1 MEKPLLGTL
10 PEWCT
15 FSFKRHF
22 TFFLVY
28 SSCLSG
34 LYFLIVILLLEP
46 KNIQRSPK
54 MSGSVVRQTDR
65 EAQRQGEGGVFK
77 WKERQLL
84 AQ

>member
-1 MEKPLLGTL
+1 MEKPLLGTM

-15 FSFKRHF
+15 FFKRHF

-34 LYFLIVILLLEP
+34 LYFLIVILLEP

-77 WKERQLL
+77 WKGKKQLL